1 VKHPAGVEFEVLDAD
16 PRRLKRLRVR
26 VTKPA
31 EQAAG
36 VSDANVSESAK
47 PMAAVN
53 G

>member
-16 PRRLKRLRVR
+16 PRKLKRLRVR
-26 VTKPA
+26 VTKPLETA
-31 EQAAG
+31 TQPDA
-36 VSDANVSESAK
+36 SDSGAAK